1 MESGMGLDCKHHM
14 KEISE
19 ETLLEKGQSCK
30 KKKKIGGK
38 GNTLSQYVLLGR
50 CLPTLSQN
58 TSCPYLEIL
67 GPMGRCRLT
76 TRVEIEELLKSYIS
90 A

>member
-30 KKKKIGGK
+30 KKKNRRQREYTLPICFAGQMLTNIVSEHQLPISGNPWTYGK
-38 GNTLSQYVLLGR
+38 
-50 CLPTLSQN
+50 
-58 TSCPYLEIL
+58 
-67 GPMGRCRLT
+67 M
-76 TRVEIEELLKSYIS
+76 
-90 A
+90 

>member
-30 KKKKIGGK
+30 KKKKK
-38 GNTLSQYVLLGR
+38 
-50 CLPTLSQN
+50 
-58 TSCPYLEIL
+58 
-67 GPMGRCRLT
+67 
-76 TRVEIEELLKSYIS
+76 K
-90 A
+90 